1 MLGAIG
7 RGARLSFLPHRRV
20 GGGGGD
26 RAHLLLGLRDNS
38 NGVAGLA
45 GATGAGEVRQ
55 FFFFN

>member
-55 FFFFN
+55 FFF